1 MPLSPKVSVTTGGI
15 HGRCWFAND
24 DIKKGDKIWWNDP
37 SITNYRKEKALTV
50 DFQTFATWPK
60 DKQDKFMELAYQI
73 DENTLEGFPEG
84 VELPED
90 FVKENYVNH
99 CCDGNCWFEGDDL
112 IVASRDIAKGEEI
125 NYDYALTET
134 SSYFSLNCL
143 CGKALCRKNVTG
155 DDWKLPELQARYGN
169 HFLPYILKLIEEH
182 KKKL

>member
-1 MPLSPKVSVTTGGI
+1 LLFS
-15 HGRCWFAND
+15 D

-37 SITNYRKEKALTV
+37 SIANYRKEKALTV

-125 NYDYALTET
+125 
-134 SSYFSLNCL
+134 
-143 CGKALCRKNVTG
+143 K
-155 DDWKLPELQARYGN
+155 
-169 HFLPYILKLIEEH
+169 
-182 KKKL
+182 